1 MKTTS
6 ITQIG
11 MVKLFLACSYMLMS
25 AAKCVSIFARKVRS
39 LLSQIPSEI
48 NQKSTFHLLIRTNV
62 LLKISLSFSRTY
74 IMYVMP
80 TVIAYFQP

>member
-25 AAKCVSIFARKVRS
+25 AAKGVSIFARKVRS
-39 LLSQIPSEI
+39 LLSQIPREI